1 MAGMVLTEELNYA
14 TVLFEFCRSHSED
27 SLYQA
32 SILSATFIQQGL
44 GPDEIVAMHFDA
56 VQEVA
61 NDESFT
67 PADRIRV
74 LNDAHQFL
82 LEVMIGYGAQYK
94 EFLDLKL
101 DAALRRAE
109 SAERS
114 EREKLEILAMI
125 AHELGNPITI
135 ALGNMQIASR
145 FLDAED
151 LTNVRALV
159 SDSREALDRL
169 AILTRQIV
177 SASQNEEPDLDLEEI
192 NVKAILERIGTW
204 AQKAAADKNLSLTVE
219 VCDHP
224 GTIIGN
230 DAALT
235 SVVTNLIT
243 NAIRYTPSGGRIT
256 VACRCSADEVAILV
270 TDTGIGM
277 SKDDQTRIFEKFYR
291 GGGAKRMDST
301 GLGMGLAI
309 ASRLASAQGARIN
322 VASELGQGSRFSVTF
337 PSFGKEE

>member
-1 MAGMVLTEELNYA
+1 VTTELTYAG
-14 TVLFEFCRSHSED
+14 VLFDFCRTHSEE

-56 VQEVA
+56 VQVVS
-61 NDESFT
+61 NDESFSL
-67 PADRIRV
+67 ADRIRV

-101 DAALRRAE
+101 DAAVRRAE

-145 FLDAED
+145 FLDADD
-151 LTNVRALV
+151 LTNVRGLI

-169 AILTRQIV
+169 AVLTRQIV
-177 SASQNEEPDLDLEEI
+177 SASQNEEPEIEFEEI
-192 NVKAILERIGTW
+192 DVKSILERISTW
-204 AQKAAADKNLSLTVE
+204 AAKAAADKDLSFKLDLCE
-219 VCDHP
+219 HP
-224 GTIIGN
+224 GKLVGN
-230 DAALT
+230 DPAMT
-235 SVVTNLIT
+235 SVITNLIS
-243 NAIRYTPSGGRIT
+243 NAIRYTPRGGSIVFGCDCTPRDIKIF
-256 VACRCSADEVAILV
+256 VS
-270 TDTGIGM
+270 DTGIGM
-277 SKDDQTRIFEKFYR
+277 SAEDQARIFEKFYR
-291 GGGAKRMDST
+291 GGSARRMDSN

-309 ASRLASAQGARIN
+309 ASRLVTAQGGKIS
-322 VASELGQGSRFSVTF
+322 VASRPGQGSTFTVTF
-337 PSFGKEE
+337 PVYGKEE